1 MKHKFLIPVLALLF
15 ALPDVFCCWVSYQ
28 QSFCTTFNSR
38 YLLPGTGTS
47 GDVAGLLLN
56 ADSQQGKWKI
66 LFDDVERATIYVSIS
81 DVLMTGINSGPDSET
96 GETVY
101 SGGTSQKT
109 TWDSIY
115 IYAVTNV
122 DGDTV
127 TVGSLIRTIP
137 VYGTRISASVSSSGT
152 STGTVNED
160 LISPAT
166 GAELV
171 AGYDRVL
178 CSLTEIEESTV
189 TLDTELFREQYA
201 PTGGFVLGQPE
212 EPRYYE
218 APMVTKL
225 LIEKIDSASTTTV
238 TTMDFSD
245 CSLSMPG
252 TELPFTPRAVIGS
265 VEVTK
270 TKYNN
275 ASTRYRLRSA
285 VQDQIMVVSNSS
297 GGSVAETQ
305 TYTAPVTA
313 AALVV
318 TDSELQSD
326 TFHAPAVT
334 VSADSQPIWGRY
346 SIDPVGLVVGD
357 ELTCRLVL
365 TADGIDSDSA
375 DGELLI
381 ITPPANATQ
390 SITVTGVNRPER

>member
-15 ALPDVFCCWVSYQ
+15 ALPEAFGCWVETSYRWYS
-28 QSFCTTFNSR
+28 SFDNSTM
-38 YLLPGTGTS
+38 PSGTGTPGS
-47 GDVAGLLLN
+47 FAGLLLN
-56 ADSQQGKWKI
+56 ADSQISKWKI
-66 LFDDVERATIYVSIS
+66 LYDNAERSTIYISIS
-81 DVLMTGINSGPDSET
+81 DILLDVFRSGTDPET
-96 GETVY
+96 GEDIHA
-101 SGGTSQKT
+101 GGTSQLT
-109 TWDSIY
+109 TWNNLYVYS
-115 IYAVTNV
+115 VTGV

-127 TVGSLIRTIP
+127 TIGGLIRTIP
-137 VYGTRISASVSSSGT
+137 LPVGPRVVGNVS
-152 STGTVNED
+152 ED
-160 LISPAT
+160 GWLSRTFYEENISPVT

-178 CSLTEIEESTV
+178 CSLSEIDGSTA
-189 TLDTELFREQYA
+189 TLELEQIQVEYDA
-201 PTGGFVLGQPE
+201 TGGAGGPGSRPLVIEMNG
-212 EPRYYE
+212 
-218 APMVTKL
+218 VTRI
-225 LIEKIDSASTTTV
+225 LIEKIDTSAATTV